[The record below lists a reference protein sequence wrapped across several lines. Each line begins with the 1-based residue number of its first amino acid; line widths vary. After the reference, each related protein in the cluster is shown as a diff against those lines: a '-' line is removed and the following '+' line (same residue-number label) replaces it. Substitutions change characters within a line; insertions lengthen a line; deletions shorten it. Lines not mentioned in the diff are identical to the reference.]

1 MKVSCAAGVY
11 GGVRASVKIILLGP
25 PGSGKGTQG
34 AALSKSLQIPEI
46 STGDMLRQAVAEKT
60 ALGQQVGDVINQGC
74 LVPDDLII
82 SVIEERISRE
92 DCENGFILDGFP
104 RTIEQGE
111 ALEKV
116 LPDSVDVVIYF
127 NVSSEAVVAR
137 LAGRLTCRK
146 CGSVYPNM
154 DTSLCSVCGGDLY
167 QREDDM
173 TSTVLRRLKLYR
185 EHTEPL
191 VAFYRDKGKLA
202 EIDGEGSVEE
212 IAQRVEEGIAQVLA

>member
-1 MKVSCAAGVY
+1 MKDSCVVDVY

-34 AALSKSLQIPEI
+34 IILSKELEIPEI
-46 STGDMLRQAVAEKT
+46 STGDMLRQAVAEKS
-60 ALGQQVGDVINQGC
+60 ALGQQVGEIINQGC

-92 DCENGFILDGFP
+92 DCGNGFILDGFP

-146 CGSVYPNM
+146 CGAVFPIM
-154 DTSLCSVCGGDLY
+154 DTSLCTVCGGDLY

-191 VAFYRDKGKLA
+191 VAFYRGKNKLA
-202 EIDGEGSVEE
+202 EIDGEGSVED

>member
-46 STGDMLRQAVAEKT
+46 STGDMLRQAVAEMT
-60 ALGQQVGDVINQGC
+60 ALGQQVGDVIYQGC

-137 LAGRLTCRK
+137 LAG
-146 CGSVYPNM
+146 
-154 DTSLCSVCGGDLY
+154 
-167 QREDDM
+167 
-173 TSTVLRRLKLYR
+173 
-185 EHTEPL
+185 
-191 VAFYRDKGKLA
+191 
-202 EIDGEGSVEE
+202 
-212 IAQRVEEGIAQVLA
+212 

>member
-1 MKVSCAAGVY
+1 MGGY
-11 GGVRASVKIILLGP
+11 GGVRARVKIILLGP

-34 AALSKSLQIPEI
+34 AGLAKSLQVTEI
-46 STGDMLRQAVAEKT
+46 STGDMLRQAVEEKT
-60 ALGQQVGDVINQGC
+60 ALGQQVRDIIDQGR

-82 SVIEERISRE
+82 SVIEERISRA

-104 RTIEQGE
+104 RTIEQGQ
-111 ALEKV
+111 ALERV
-116 LPDSVDVVIYF
+116 LPDSVDVVIYL

-146 CGSVYPNM
+146 CGAVYPNM

-173 TSTVLRRLKLYR
+173 TSTVLRRLKVYQ

-191 VAFYRDKGKLA
+191 VAFYGDKGKLA

-212 IAQRVEEGIAQVLA
+212 VTQRVEEGIAQVLA

>member
-1 MKVSCAAGVY
+1 MKASCAAGVY

-60 ALGQQVGDVINQGC
+60 ALGQQVGDIINQGC

-127 NVSSEAVVAR
+127 NVSSEDVVAR

-146 CGSVYPNM
+146 CGAVYPNM

>member
-1 MKVSCAAGVY
+1 MKDSCVVGVY

-34 AALSKSLQIPEI
+34 IILSNELGIPEI
-46 STGDMLRQAVAEKT
+46 STGDMLRQAVAEKST
-60 ALGQQVGDVINQGC
+60 LGKQVGGLINQGR

-82 SVIEERISRE
+82 SVIEERISRS
-92 DCENGFILDGFP
+92 DCGSGFILDGFP
-104 RTIEQGE
+104 RTIEQGV

-116 LPDSVDVVIYF
+116 LPESVDVVIYF
-127 NVSSEAVVAR
+127 NVSSDAVVAR

-146 CGSVYPNM
+146 CGAVYPNM

-173 TSTVLRRLKLYR
+173 TSTVLRRLRLYR

-202 EIDGEGSVEE
+202 EIDGEGSVED

>member
-1 MKVSCAAGVY
+1 MGVY

-34 AALSKSLQIPEI
+34 AELSKSLQIPEI

-60 ALGQQVGDVINQGC
+60 ALGQEVGDIINHGR

-82 SVIEERISRE
+82 SVIEERIARADSA
-92 DCENGFILDGFP
+92 NGFILDGFP

-111 ALEKV
+111 ALERV

-146 CGSVYPNM
+146 CGAVYPNM

-173 TSTVLRRLKLYR
+173 TSTVLRRLRVYG

-202 EIDGEGSVEE
+202 EIDGEGCVEE
-212 IAQRVEEGIAQVLA
+212 IMQRVEEGIAQVLA